1 MTPASRLAGRY
12 LAATQAH
19 PEVRAILQEFFG
31 LLHALYWSH
40 WTAHW
45 QVQGNPFYGDHL
57 LFERLYQGVVEEID
71 TLAEKMVAR
80 FGPAA
85 VDPVDHFPV
94 TQAWIDRWST
104 VESPYKRALLA
115 ESDFQ
120 GSAKKVYDSIKEVG
134 AMSLGLDDFLMAIA
148 NDHET
153 HMYLLQQRL
162 RTDGVLNKTAK
173 VLDTVFVVVDPTE
186 ISEFGDI
193 IFEADATRLA
203 NYIIGTGGNLW
214 RAEHSTLHD
223 SKQSA
228 IQDALGRFKK
238 LWKGQIP
245 PHVIQGNPDVIR
257 LASFDRYA
265 NPGLDHLDGDGEA
278 DMSAEGHFFDKPRA
292 REMREFA
299 QSGAISNS
307 PEVAQGAL
315 KADELAESPRQVK
328 KQVDESPPTVSEII
342 EDTPGADEFS
352 TLSRYVVQTE
362 QTDEPGV
369 PQGHHEV
376 PKAPD
381 AVKTRVANRWL
392 ASIGSLS
399 AS

>member
-1 MTPASRLAGRY
+1 MTPASRLGRRY
-12 LAATQAH
+12 PAAHAEH
-19 PEVRAILQEFFG
+19 PEVRAILKEFFG

-80 FGPAA
+80 FGPTV
-85 VDPVDHFPV
+85 VDAVDHFPV
-94 TQAWIDRWST
+94 TQAWVERWS
-104 VESPYKRALLA
+104 VQESPYKRALMA

-120 GSAKKVYDSIKEVG
+120 SAAKRVYDHIKEAG
-134 AMSLGLDDFLMAIA
+134 AMSLGLDDYLMAIA

-153 HMYLLQQRL
+153 NMYLLQQRL

-173 VLDTVFVVVDPTE
+173 VLDTVFVVVDPSDL
-186 ISEFGDI
+186 SEFGDI
-193 IFEADATRLA
+193 IFEANAAHLA
-203 NYIIGTGGNLW
+203 NYLIGTGGNKW

-223 SKQSA
+223 NKQSA
-228 IQDALGRFKK
+228 IQDAVDRLKK
-238 LWKGQIP
+238 FWGGKP
-245 PHVIQGNPDVIR
+245 PANVLPKNLDVGR
-257 LASFDRYA
+257 LASFERRA
-265 NPGLDHLDGDGEA
+265 TPGLDHLDGDGEA

-292 REMREFA
+292 REVREFA
-299 QSGAISNS
+299 QSGAITNS
-307 PEVAQGAL
+307 PEVAKGAL
-315 KADELAESPRQVK
+315 KADELAESPRKVK
-328 KQVDESPPTVSEII
+328 KQVDASPPTVTEIVD
-342 EDTPGADEFS
+342 DTPGSGEFS
-352 TLSRYVVQTE
+352 TLSRYVVETA

>member
-1 MTPASRLAGRY
+1 MIPASRLAARY
-12 LAATQAH
+12 LASNEVH
-19 PEVRAILQEFFG
+19 PEVRSILQEFFG

-40 WTAHW
+40 WTSHW

-57 LFERLYQGVVEEID
+57 LFERLYEGVTEEID

-80 FGPAA
+80 FGPSA
-85 VDPVDHFPV
+85 VDVVDHFPV
-94 TQAWIDRWST
+94 TQAWVERWST
-104 VESPYKRALLA
+104 QDSPYKRALMA

-120 GSAKKVYDSIKEVG
+120 ESARKVYDSIKEAG
-134 AMSLGLDDFLMAIA
+134 AMSLGLDDYLMAIA

-162 RTDGVLNKTAK
+162 RTEGVLNKTAK
-173 VLDTVFVVVDPTE
+173 VLDTVFVVIDPSE

-193 IFEADATRLA
+193 IFEADAARLA
-203 NYIIGTGGNLW
+203 NYIIGTGGVKW
-214 RAEHSTLHD
+214 RAEKSTLHD
-223 SKQSA
+223 SEQSA
-228 IQDALGRFKK
+228 VQDAMGRLKK
-238 LWKGQIP
+238 LWKGSIP
-245 PHVIQGNPDVIR
+245 PNVVQGTPKVTR
-257 LASFDRYA
+257 LASFDRHA
-265 NPGLDHLDGDGEA
+265 NPGLDHLDGGGSP

-307 PEVAQGAL
+307 PEVAKGAL
-315 KADELAESPRQVK
+315 KADEMSESPRQVK
-328 KQVDESPPTVSEII
+328 RQVDKSPPTVSEII
-342 EDTPGADEFS
+342 EDTPGSGDFS
-352 TLSRYVVQTE
+352 TLSRYVVETE

-381 AVKTRVANRWL
+381 VVKTRVATRWL